1 MSVGYEYVL
10 YFLDLTLEF
19 SALGF
24 SLAPIKCSHSF
35 RFCYSCACI
44 LKSMVVV
51 TVLHF
56 ILVNIM
62 LHNFDEAYV
71 LQW

>member
-19 SALGF
+19 SVLGF
-24 SLAPIKCSHSF
+24 TLAPIKYSLSF
-35 RFCYSCACI
+35 RFCYSCAFI

-51 TVLHF
+51 TKLHF
-56 ILVNIM
+56 ILMNVM